1 METEEKKSEEQAV
14 TVTRPNAS
22 AYIVTAASVQ
32 AEEVPTI
39 PLGSLE
45 TISALQPAISVQSV
59 AATPVVEAPEPLVV
73 QPAEYRRSLS
83 EWLQVWQDGIRPA
96 YLPLALMP
104 VLLGSTL
111 AWTQSISAQAP
122 LGRFHL
128 THFIAM
134 IVIILLLQVGAQ
146 LINDYYD
153 YLHGIDTSNAFGPG
167 GLIQQGLIKPTLV
180 LAIGMTLLG
189 IGVLFG
195 LIVAASGGIL
205 VYLFG
210 LVGVL
215 CAYFYSA
222 TTRSLAS
229 GGLSELIAFLVFG
242 PLITLGAYMVEA
254 SIATAAGSYLD
265 QVSIAFHKVFIYSIA
280 VGLLAAAIIHLN
292 NMRDIEGDT
301 QAKKQTIAAWLG
313 LPWSRAWFI
322 ALIAGA
328 YLIIIVLGVP
338 HGTPHLLL
346 ITLWT
351 LPTLAVIVN
360 SVLRTDSAA
369 SLHLSM
375 RQLLKMETA
384 FVVLLVVA
392 LVVSAIYPVLPHLPT
407 HILPF

>member
-14 TVTRPNAS
+14 TVAKPNAS
-22 AYIVTAASVQ
+22 AHIVTAASVQ

-45 TISALQPAISVQSV
+45 TISALQPAISVQSI

-104 VLLGSTL
+104 VLLGSAL
-111 AWTQSISAQAP
+111 AWTQSITAQAP
-122 LGRFHL
+122 LGRFHF

-134 IVIILLLQVGAQ
+134 IVIILLIQVGTQ

-195 LIVAASGGIL
+195 LIVAASGGFL

-229 GGLSELIAFLVFG
+229 IGLSELIAFLVFG

-265 QVSIAFHKVFIYSIA
+265 QISIAFHKVFIYSVA
-280 VGLLAAAIIHLN
+280 VGLLAAGIIHLN
-292 NMRDIEGDT
+292 NMRDIEGDS
-301 QAKKQTIAAWLG
+301 QAGKQTIASWLG
-313 LPWSRAWFI
+313 LRWSRAWFC
-322 ALIAGA
+322 ALLAGA
-328 YLIIIVLGVP
+328 YLIIVLLGVP
-338 HGTPHLLL
+338 HGAPHLLL

-369 SLHLSM
+369 SLHVSM
-375 RQLLKMETA
+375 RQLLKMETT
-384 FVVLLVVA
+384 FVVLLIVA
-392 LVVSAIYPVLPHLPT
+392 LIITAIYPVLPHVPA

>member
-1 METEEKKSEEQAV
+1 MENEEKRSDEQAV
-14 TVTRPNAS
+14 SVAKPSTS
-22 AYIVTAASVQ
+22 AHIVTAASVQ

-45 TISALQPAISVQSV
+45 TISTLQPAISVHSI
-59 AATPVVEAPEPLVV
+59 AATPVVDAPAPLVV
-73 QPAEYRRSLS
+73 QPAEYRRSLG

-96 YLPLALMP
+96 YLPLAIMP
-104 VLLGSTL
+104 VLLGSAL
-111 AWTQSISAQAP
+111 AWTQSISTQAP
-122 LGRFHL
+122 LGHFHL
-128 THFIAM
+128 THFIVM
-134 IVIILLLQVGAQ
+134 IVVVLLLQVGAQ
-146 LINDYYD
+146 MINDYYD

-180 LAIGMTLLG
+180 LSIGMSLLG
-189 IGVLFG
+189 IGVFLG

-222 TTRSLAS
+222 TSRSLSAL
-229 GGLSELIAFLVFG
+229 GLSELIGFLVFG

-254 SIATAAGSYLD
+254 SIATAGGSYLD
-265 QVSIAFHKVFIYSIA
+265 QVSIAFHKVFIYSVA

-301 QAKKQTIAAWLG
+301 QAGKQTIAAWLG
-313 LPWSRAWFI
+313 LPWSRAWFS
-322 ALIAGA
+322 ALLAGA
-328 YLIIIVLGVP
+328 YLIIIVSGVP
-338 HGTPHLLL
+338 HGSPHLLL

-351 LPTLAVIVN
+351 LPTLVVVVN
-360 SVLRTDSAA
+360 SVLRTDSSA

-375 RQLLKMETA
+375 HKLLKMEVA
-384 FVVLLVVA
+384 FVVLLVIA
-392 LVVSAIYPVLPHLPT
+392 LIISALYPVLPHLPT
-407 HILPF
+407 HILPI